1 MVADE
6 RIETYI
12 NSLGGDFPDYL
23 LEIEKEALSE
33 HVPIIRKSMQEIMK
47 YLMITKKPERILEIG
62 TAVGFSALLMR
73 EYAKNAKIITIE
85 KVPKRIEKAK
95 ENLKKYDKNNSIIL
109 IEEDAITALK
119 SLNQTFDFVFL
130 DAAKGQYMNFMDD
143 ILKLVD
149 KGGIIVSDNV
159 LQDGDIVQSR
169 YAVTRR
175 NRTIH
180 SRMREYLYYLTHCD
194 ELTTIVLP
202 VGDGLTIS
210 TKIS

>member
-95 ENLKKYDKNNSIIL
+95 ENLKK
-109 IEEDAITALK
+109 
-119 SLNQTFDFVFL
+119 
-130 DAAKGQYMNFMDD
+130 
-143 ILKLVD
+143 
-149 KGGIIVSDNV
+149 
-159 LQDGDIVQSR
+159 
-169 YAVTRR
+169 
-175 NRTIH
+175 
-180 SRMREYLYYLTHCD
+180 
-194 ELTTIVLP
+194 
-202 VGDGLTIS
+202 
-210 TKIS
+210 